1 VSHSRYHG
9 KYLMCRFRKEYD
21 HSNHY
26 KAYMLSPSSTFQ
38 KSLARLSYYYFV
50 SLWCLD
56 IIELVLVLNVWNT
69 LQACYPWSEF
79 SYQNLTLPCTCV
91 CVNHWLQWS
100 KYPVSLNRFH
110 ILIIIPV
117 FIIFQYSFGS
127 IFCFVL
133 SLCFLIL
140 VFITFLYSFSKCY
153 VSLINNN
160 FIVKLIKPWF
170 DGECKNAS
178 KK

>member
-1 VSHSRYHG
+1 MRYFPW
-9 KYLMCRFRKEYD
+9 YRECD
-21 HSNHY
+21 
-26 KAYMLSPSSTFQ
+26 
-38 KSLARLSYYYFV
+38 
-50 SLWCLD
+50 
-56 IIELVLVLNVWNT
+56 T
-69 LQACYPWSEF
+69 LQTCYPWSEF

-100 KYPVSLNRFH
+100 KYPVSLNGFH

-127 IFCFVL
+127 ISCFVL

-153 VSLINNN
+153 VSLINVVVLNLLER
-160 FIVKLIKPWF
+160 FLELMYICWHFYTHHRTMVYLILQLNYLSF
-170 DGECKNAS
+170 L
-178 KK
+178 